1 MAKRT
6 EVIIVDELR
15 AARALQKGYPLEGMT
30 AYKNSCAITGTPRR
44 AAYAQFGSQPQGN
57 GP

>member
-30 AYKNSCAITGTPRR
+30 AYKNLMRDYW
-44 AAYAQFGSQPQGN
+44 YAPPGRLCPVR
-57 GP
+57 